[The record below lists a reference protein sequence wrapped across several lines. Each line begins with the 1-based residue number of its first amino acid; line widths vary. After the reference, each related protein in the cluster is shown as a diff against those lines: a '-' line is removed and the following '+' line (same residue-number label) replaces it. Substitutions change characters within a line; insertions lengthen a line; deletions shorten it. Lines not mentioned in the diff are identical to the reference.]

1 MSFEQFIVPELEVP
15 VSEIKPVLR
24 CVLHTIFFH
33 RALGLTH
40 PRDVYLEKYGI
51 TYASCGNV
59 DMEPVVETRVNEF
72 FEYMQ
77 RSKHHRG
84 QIKIRFFEKREQGLV
99 SKAAQFMGFQED
111 KVCWEEWVVNLR
123 ISQHRHPSGAAGEN
137 AEDNGV
143 IASQLSSCIMNILT
157 AVNTKKDHIPP
168 VPKELTGLQSFYH
181 EVVVVHEASS
191 SSTFSAIQGIA
202 GAKLI

>member
-1 MSFEQFIVPELEVP
+1 L
-15 VSEIKPVLR
+15 
-24 CVLHTIFFH
+24 
-33 RALGLTH
+33 
-40 PRDVYLEKYGI
+40 
-51 TYASCGNV
+51 
-59 DMEPVVETRVNEF
+59 
-72 FEYMQ
+72 
-77 RSKHHRG
+77 

-99 SKAAQFMGFQED
+99 SKAAQFMGLQQD

-123 ISQHRHPSGAAGEN
+123 ISQHRQRSGAAGEN
-137 AEDNGV
+137 AEADDGV